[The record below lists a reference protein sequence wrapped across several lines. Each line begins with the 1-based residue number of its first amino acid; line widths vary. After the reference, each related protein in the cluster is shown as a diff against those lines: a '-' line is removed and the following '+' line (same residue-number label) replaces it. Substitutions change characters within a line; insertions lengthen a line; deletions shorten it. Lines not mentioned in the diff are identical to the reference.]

1 MIVGVINAMENEH
14 ARLASH
20 LEGATEQAH
29 GIYKYVEGRL
39 GANRLVMTRCGIGK
53 VNAALGA
60 AELIRRFAPDCV
72 ISTGVAGGVDAVL
85 GVTDV
90 DPDFS
95 KTIAYACIIT
105 SSNEIAFLLTPLA
118 YGKIKGYD
126 TIRGMGFEG
135 RFSLWATLLVI
146 PLSVALIC
154 MGQPLAEGFVRL
166 VALIGY
172 DTSAATSIMPSTPG
186 ELAATLILVALLPAI
201 AEEYVFRGCVARA
214 FARKGYVFA
223 VFMSALLFA
232 IMHGSP
238 LQLVHQF
245 LIGVVCA
252 VLFFATRSLWPPII
266 LHFLNNAIALVL
278 GYVQNRGSAFAVTEA
293 WQYVVMCVVG
303 VAATIGLLI
312 AVIYLCKARAAK
324 VDPES
329 GAAKREDMERT
340 LRSLYE
346 SPEVRGAAQAEL
358 DALDAELAEAKSE
371 QMAEVIKEA
380 RRESANKK
388 KLRDR
393 RALIYAFLFAGVL
406 WILMFILNIAG
417 VQ

>member
-1 MIVGVINAMENEH
+1 MTTTEFNGKKLFRWEPSDGSAVFLGSYVLKLLLQVIIVI
-14 ARLASH
+14 
-20 LEGATEQAH
+20 
-29 GIYKYVEGRL
+29 
-39 GANRLVMTRCGIGK
+39 
-53 VNAALGA
+53 
-60 AELIRRFAPDCV
+60 
-72 ISTGVAGGVDAVL
+72 VL

-95 KTIAYACIIT
+95 KTIAYVCIIT

-154 MGQPLAEGFVRL
+154 LGQPLAEGFIRL

-172 DTSAATSIMPSTPG
+172 DTSAATSIIPSTPG
-186 ELAATLILVALLPAI
+186 ELVATLILVALLPAV
-201 AEEYVFRGCVARA
+201 AEEYIFRGCIARS

-312 AVIYLCKARAAK
+312 AEIYLCKARAAK

-329 GAAKREDMERT
+329 GAAKRADMERT

-380 RRESANKK
+380 RRESANKT

>member
-1 MIVGVINAMENEH
+1 MTMTEFNGKKLFRWEPSDGSAVFLGSYVLKLLLQVIIVI
-14 ARLASH
+14 
-20 LEGATEQAH
+20 
-29 GIYKYVEGRL
+29 
-39 GANRLVMTRCGIGK
+39 
-53 VNAALGA
+53 
-60 AELIRRFAPDCV
+60 
-72 ISTGVAGGVDAVL
+72 VL

-118 YGKIKGYD
+118 YGKIKSYD

-135 RFSLWATLLVI
+135 RFSLWAALLTI

-154 MGQPLAEGFVRL
+154 LGQPLAEGFIRL

-172 DTSAATSIMPSTPG
+172 DTSAATSIIPSTPG
-186 ELAATLILVALLPAI
+186 ELVATLILVALLPAV
-201 AEEYVFRGCVARA
+201 AEEYIFRGCIARS

-278 GYVQNRGSAFAVTEA
+278 GYMQNRGSAFAVAEV

-303 VAATIGLLI
+303 AAATIGLLI

-329 GAAKREDMERT
+329 GAAERADAERT
-340 LRSLYE
+340 LRALYE

-358 DALDAELAEAKSE
+358 DALDAELVEAKSE

-380 RRESANKK
+380 RRESANKT

>member
-1 MIVGVINAMENEH
+1 MTK
-14 ARLASH
+14 
-20 LEGATEQAH
+20 TEF
-29 GIYKYVEGRL
+29 
-39 GANRLVMTRCGIGK
+39 NGK
-53 VNAALGA
+53 ALYRWEPSDGA
-60 AELIRRFAPDCV
+60 AVFLGSYVLKLLLQV
-72 ISTGVAGGVDAVL
+72 IIVIVL

-90 DPDFS
+90 DPAFS

-214 FARKGYVFA
+214 FARKGYVFS

-329 GAAKREDMERT
+329 GAAKRADMERT

-380 RRESANKK
+380 RRESANKT

>member
-1 MIVGVINAMENEH
+1 MTTTEFNGKKLFRWEPSDGSAVFLGSYVLKLLLQVIIVI
-14 ARLASH
+14 
-20 LEGATEQAH
+20 
-29 GIYKYVEGRL
+29 
-39 GANRLVMTRCGIGK
+39 
-53 VNAALGA
+53 
-60 AELIRRFAPDCV
+60 
-72 ISTGVAGGVDAVL
+72 VL

-172 DTSAATSIMPSTPG
+172 DTSAATSIIPSTPG
-186 ELAATLILVALLPAI
+186 ELVATLILVALLPAV
-201 AEEYVFRGCVARA
+201 AEEYIFRGCIARS

-278 GYVQNRGSAFAVTEA
+278 GYVQNRGAAFAVTEA

-329 GAAKREDMERT
+329 GAAKRADMERT

-380 RRESANKK
+380 RRESANKT

>member
-1 MIVGVINAMENEH
+1 MTTTEFNGKKLFRWEPSDGSAVFLGSYVLKLLLQVIIVI
-14 ARLASH
+14 
-20 LEGATEQAH
+20 
-29 GIYKYVEGRL
+29 
-39 GANRLVMTRCGIGK
+39 
-53 VNAALGA
+53 
-60 AELIRRFAPDCV
+60 
-72 ISTGVAGGVDAVL
+72 VL

-172 DTSAATSIMPSTPG
+172 DISAATSIIPSTPG
-186 ELAATLILVALLPAI
+186 ELVATLILVALLPAV
-201 AEEYVFRGCVARA
+201 AEEYIFRGCIARS

-329 GAAKREDMERT
+329 GAAKRADMERT

-380 RRESANKK
+380 RRESANKT

>member
-1 MIVGVINAMENEH
+1 MTTTEFNGKKLFRWEPSDGSAVFLGSYVLKLLLQVIIVI
-14 ARLASH
+14 
-20 LEGATEQAH
+20 
-29 GIYKYVEGRL
+29 
-39 GANRLVMTRCGIGK
+39 
-53 VNAALGA
+53 
-60 AELIRRFAPDCV
+60 
-72 ISTGVAGGVDAVL
+72 VL

-172 DTSAATSIMPSTPG
+172 DISAATSIMPSTPG

-278 GYVQNRGSAFAVTEA
+278 GYMQNRGSAFAVAEV

-303 VAATIGLLI
+303 AAATIGLLI

-329 GAAKREDMERT
+329 GAAKRADMERT

-380 RRESANKK
+380 RRESANKT

>member
-1 MIVGVINAMENEH
+1 MTK
-14 ARLASH
+14 
-20 LEGATEQAH
+20 TEF
-29 GIYKYVEGRL
+29 
-39 GANRLVMTRCGIGK
+39 NGK
-53 VNAALGA
+53 ALYRWAPSDGA
-60 AELIRRFAPDCV
+60 AVFLGSYVLKLLLQV
-72 ISTGVAGGVDAVL
+72 IIVIVL

-329 GAAKREDMERT
+329 GAAKRADMERT

-380 RRESANKK
+380 RRESANKT

>member
-1 MIVGVINAMENEH
+1 MTTTEFNGKKLFRWEPSDGSAVFLGSYVLKLLLQVIIVI
-14 ARLASH
+14 
-20 LEGATEQAH
+20 
-29 GIYKYVEGRL
+29 
-39 GANRLVMTRCGIGK
+39 
-53 VNAALGA
+53 
-60 AELIRRFAPDCV
+60 
-72 ISTGVAGGVDAVL
+72 VL
-85 GVTDV
+85 GVTGV

-154 MGQPLAEGFVRL
+154 MGQPLAEGFIRL

-172 DTSAATSIMPSTPG
+172 DTSAATSIIPSTPG
-186 ELAATLILVALLPAI
+186 ELIATLILVALLPAV
-201 AEEYVFRGCVARA
+201 AEEYIFRGCIARS

-329 GAAKREDMERT
+329 GAAKRADMERT

-380 RRESANKK
+380 RRESANKT

>member
-1 MIVGVINAMENEH
+1 MTTTEFNGKKLFRWEPSDGSAVFLGSYVLKLLLQVIIVI
-14 ARLASH
+14 
-20 LEGATEQAH
+20 
-29 GIYKYVEGRL
+29 
-39 GANRLVMTRCGIGK
+39 
-53 VNAALGA
+53 
-60 AELIRRFAPDCV
+60 
-72 ISTGVAGGVDAVL
+72 VL

-245 LIGVVCA
+245 LIGVVYA

-329 GAAKREDMERT
+329 GAAKRADMERT

-380 RRESANKK
+380 RRESANKT

>member
-1 MIVGVINAMENEH
+1 MTTTEFNGKKLFRWEPSDGSAVFLGSYVLKLLLQVIIVI
-14 ARLASH
+14 
-20 LEGATEQAH
+20 
-29 GIYKYVEGRL
+29 
-39 GANRLVMTRCGIGK
+39 
-53 VNAALGA
+53 
-60 AELIRRFAPDCV
+60 
-72 ISTGVAGGVDAVL
+72 VL

-278 GYVQNRGSAFAVTEA
+278 GYMQNRGSAFAVAEV

-303 VAATIGLLI
+303 AAATIGLLI

-329 GAAKREDMERT
+329 GAAKRADMERT

-358 DALDAELAEAKSE
+358 DALDVELAEAKSE

-380 RRESANKK
+380 RRESANKT

-406 WILMFILNIAG
+406 WILMFILNIVG

>member
-1 MIVGVINAMENEH
+1 MTMTEFNGKKLFRWEPSDGSAVFLGSYVLKLLLQVIIVI
-14 ARLASH
+14 
-20 LEGATEQAH
+20 
-29 GIYKYVEGRL
+29 
-39 GANRLVMTRCGIGK
+39 
-53 VNAALGA
+53 
-60 AELIRRFAPDCV
+60 
-72 ISTGVAGGVDAVL
+72 VL

-154 MGQPLAEGFVRL
+154 MGQPLAEGFIRL

-172 DTSAATSIMPSTPG
+172 DTSVATSIMPSTPG
-186 ELAATLILVALLPAI
+186 ELVATLILVALLPAI

-278 GYVQNRGSAFAVTEA
+278 GYMQNRGSAFAVAEV

-303 VAATIGLLI
+303 AAATIGLLI

-329 GAAKREDMERT
+329 GATKRADMERT

-380 RRESANKK
+380 RRESANKT

>member
-1 MIVGVINAMENEH
+1 MTTTEFNGKKLFRWDPSDGSAVFLGSYVLKLLLQVIIVI
-14 ARLASH
+14 
-20 LEGATEQAH
+20 
-29 GIYKYVEGRL
+29 
-39 GANRLVMTRCGIGK
+39 
-53 VNAALGA
+53 
-60 AELIRRFAPDCV
+60 
-72 ISTGVAGGVDAVL
+72 VL

-172 DTSAATSIMPSTPG
+172 DTSAATSIIPSTPG
-186 ELAATLILVALLPAI
+186 ELVATLILVALLPAV
-201 AEEYVFRGCVARA
+201 AEEYIFRGCIARS

-278 GYVQNRGSAFAVTEA
+278 GYMQNRGSAFAVAEV

-303 VAATIGLLI
+303 AAATIGLLI
-312 AVIYLCKARAAK
+312 AAIYLCKARAAK

-329 GAAKREDMERT
+329 GAAKRADMERT

-358 DALDAELAEAKSE
+358 DALDAELAAAKSE

>member
-1 MIVGVINAMENEH
+1 MTTTEFNGKKLFRWEPSDGSAVFLGSYVLKLLLQVIIVI
-14 ARLASH
+14 
-20 LEGATEQAH
+20 
-29 GIYKYVEGRL
+29 
-39 GANRLVMTRCGIGK
+39 
-53 VNAALGA
+53 
-60 AELIRRFAPDCV
+60 
-72 ISTGVAGGVDAVL
+72 VL

-154 MGQPLAEGFVRL
+154 MGQPLAEGFIRL

-186 ELAATLILVALLPAI
+186 ELVATLILVALLPAI

-278 GYVQNRGSAFAVTEA
+278 GYVQSAGSAFALTEV

-303 VAATIGLLI
+303 AAATIGLLI

-329 GAAKREDMERT
+329 GAAKRADMERT

-346 SPEVRGAAQAEL
+346 SPEVRGASQAEL
-358 DALDAELAEAKSE
+358 DALDAELAAAKSE

-380 RRESANKK
+380 RRESANKT

>member
-1 MIVGVINAMENEH
+1 MTMTEFNGKKLFRWEPSDGSAVFLGSYVLKLLLQVIIVI
-14 ARLASH
+14 
-20 LEGATEQAH
+20 
-29 GIYKYVEGRL
+29 
-39 GANRLVMTRCGIGK
+39 
-53 VNAALGA
+53 
-60 AELIRRFAPDCV
+60 
-72 ISTGVAGGVDAVL
+72 VL

-135 RFSLWATLLVI
+135 KFSLWATLLVI

-278 GYVQNRGSAFAVTEA
+278 GYVQSAGSAFALTEV

-329 GAAKREDMERT
+329 GAAKRADMERT

-358 DALDAELAEAKSE
+358 DALDAELAAAKSE

>member
-1 MIVGVINAMENEH
+1 MTTTEFNGKKLFRWEPSDGSAVFLGSYVLKLLLQVIIVI
-14 ARLASH
+14 
-20 LEGATEQAH
+20 
-29 GIYKYVEGRL
+29 
-39 GANRLVMTRCGIGK
+39 
-53 VNAALGA
+53 
-60 AELIRRFAPDCV
+60 
-72 ISTGVAGGVDAVL
+72 VL

-278 GYVQNRGSAFAVTEA
+278 GYMQNRGSAFAVAEV

-329 GAAKREDMERT
+329 GAAKRADMERT

-380 RRESANKK
+380 RRESANKT

>member
-1 MIVGVINAMENEH
+1 MTK
-14 ARLASH
+14 
-20 LEGATEQAH
+20 TEF
-29 GIYKYVEGRL
+29 
-39 GANRLVMTRCGIGK
+39 NGK
-53 VNAALGA
+53 ALYRWAPSDGA
-60 AELIRRFAPDCV
+60 AVFLGSYVLKLLLQV
-72 ISTGVAGGVDAVL
+72 IIVIVL

-245 LIGVVCA
+245 LIGAVCA

-278 GYVQNRGSAFAVTEA
+278 GYVQNRGAAFAVTEA

-329 GAAKREDMERT
+329 GAAKRADMERT

-380 RRESANKK
+380 RRESANKT

>member
-1 MIVGVINAMENEH
+1 MTTTEFNGKKLFRWEPSDGSAVFLGSYVLKLLLQVIIVI
-14 ARLASH
+14 
-20 LEGATEQAH
+20 
-29 GIYKYVEGRL
+29 
-39 GANRLVMTRCGIGK
+39 
-53 VNAALGA
+53 
-60 AELIRRFAPDCV
+60 
-72 ISTGVAGGVDAVL
+72 VL

-135 RFSLWATLLVI
+135 RFSLWATLLTI

-154 MGQPLAEGFVRL
+154 LGQPLAEGFIRL

-172 DTSAATSIMPSTPG
+172 DTSAATSIIPSTPG
-186 ELAATLILVALLPAI
+186 ELVATLILVALLPAV
-201 AEEYVFRGCVARA
+201 AEEYIFRGCIARS

-245 LIGVVCA
+245 LIGAVCA

-278 GYVQNRGSAFAVTEA
+278 GYMQNRGSALAVAEV

-303 VAATIGLLI
+303 AAATIGLLI

-329 GAAKREDMERT
+329 GAAKRADAERT
-340 LRSLYE
+340 LRALYE
-346 SPEVRGAAQAEL
+346 SPDVRGAAKAEL
-358 DALDAELAEAKSE
+358 DALDAELAAAKSE

>member
-1 MIVGVINAMENEH
+1 MTTTEFNGKKLFRWEPSDGSAVFLGSYVLKLLLQVIIVI
-14 ARLASH
+14 
-20 LEGATEQAH
+20 
-29 GIYKYVEGRL
+29 
-39 GANRLVMTRCGIGK
+39 
-53 VNAALGA
+53 
-60 AELIRRFAPDCV
+60 
-72 ISTGVAGGVDAVL
+72 VL

-154 MGQPLAEGFVRL
+154 LGQPLAEGFIRL

-172 DTSAATSIMPSTPG
+172 DTSAATSIIPSTPG
-186 ELAATLILVALLPAI
+186 ELVATLILVALLPAV
-201 AEEYVFRGCVARA
+201 AEEYIFRGCIARS

-278 GYVQNRGSAFAVTEA
+278 GYMQNRGSAFAVAEV

-303 VAATIGLLI
+303 AAATIGLLI

-380 RRESANKK
+380 RRESANKT

>member
-1 MIVGVINAMENEH
+1 MTTTEFNGKKLFRWEPSDGSAVFLGSYVLKLLLQVIIVI
-14 ARLASH
+14 
-20 LEGATEQAH
+20 
-29 GIYKYVEGRL
+29 
-39 GANRLVMTRCGIGK
+39 
-53 VNAALGA
+53 
-60 AELIRRFAPDCV
+60 
-72 ISTGVAGGVDAVL
+72 VL

-146 PLSVALIC
+146 PLSVALIY

-329 GAAKREDMERT
+329 GAAKRADMERT

-380 RRESANKK
+380 RRESANKT

>member
-1 MIVGVINAMENEH
+1 MTKTEFNGKKLFRWEPSDGSAVFLGSYVLKLLLQVVVVIVM
-14 ARLASH
+14 
-20 LEGATEQAH
+20 
-29 GIYKYVEGRL
+29 
-39 GANRLVMTRCGIGK
+39 
-53 VNAALGA
+53 
-60 AELIRRFAPDCV
+60 
-72 ISTGVAGGVDAVL
+72 

-90 DPDFS
+90 DPAFS

-126 TIRGMGFEG
+126 TIRDMGFEG

-278 GYVQNRGSAFAVTEA
+278 GYMQNRGSAFAVAEV

-303 VAATIGLLI
+303 AAATIGLLI

-329 GAAKREDMERT
+329 GAAKRADMERT
-340 LRSLYE
+340 LCSLYE

-358 DALDAELAEAKSE
+358 DALDAELASANSE

-380 RRESANKK
+380 RRESANKT

>member
-1 MIVGVINAMENEH
+1 MTTTEFNGKKLFRWEPSDGSAVFLGSYVLKLLLQVIIVI
-14 ARLASH
+14 
-20 LEGATEQAH
+20 
-29 GIYKYVEGRL
+29 
-39 GANRLVMTRCGIGK
+39 
-53 VNAALGA
+53 
-60 AELIRRFAPDCV
+60 
-72 ISTGVAGGVDAVL
+72 VL

-214 FARKGYVFA
+214 FARKSYVFS

-303 VAATIGLLI
+303 IAATIGLLI

-329 GAAKREDMERT
+329 GAAKRADMERT

-380 RRESANKK
+380 RRESANKT

>member
-1 MIVGVINAMENEH
+1 MTTTEFNGKKLFRWEPSDGSAVFLGSYVLKLLLQVIIVI
-14 ARLASH
+14 
-20 LEGATEQAH
+20 
-29 GIYKYVEGRL
+29 
-39 GANRLVMTRCGIGK
+39 
-53 VNAALGA
+53 
-60 AELIRRFAPDCV
+60 
-72 ISTGVAGGVDAVL
+72 VL

-135 RFSLWATLLVI
+135 RFSFWATLLVI

-380 RRESANKK
+380 RRESANKT

>member
-1 MIVGVINAMENEH
+1 MTMTEFNGKKLFRWEPSDGSAVFLGSYVLKLLLQVIIVI
-14 ARLASH
+14 
-20 LEGATEQAH
+20 
-29 GIYKYVEGRL
+29 
-39 GANRLVMTRCGIGK
+39 
-53 VNAALGA
+53 
-60 AELIRRFAPDCV
+60 
-72 ISTGVAGGVDAVL
+72 VL

-154 MGQPLAEGFVRL
+154 MGQPLAEGFIRL

-172 DTSAATSIMPSTPG
+172 DTSAATSIIPSTPG
-186 ELAATLILVALLPAI
+186 ELVATLILVALLPAV
-201 AEEYVFRGCVARA
+201 AEEYIFRGCIARS

-278 GYVQNRGSAFAVTEA
+278 GYMQNRGSAFAVAEV

-303 VAATIGLLI
+303 AAATIGLLI

-380 RRESANKK
+380 RRESANKT

>member
-1 MIVGVINAMENEH
+1 MTMTEFNGKKLFRWEPSDGSAVFLGSYVLKLLLQVIIVI
-14 ARLASH
+14 
-20 LEGATEQAH
+20 
-29 GIYKYVEGRL
+29 
-39 GANRLVMTRCGIGK
+39 
-53 VNAALGA
+53 
-60 AELIRRFAPDCV
+60 
-72 ISTGVAGGVDAVL
+72 VL

-172 DTSAATSIMPSTPG
+172 DISAATSIIPSTPG
-186 ELAATLILVALLPAI
+186 ELVATLILVALLPAV
-201 AEEYVFRGCVARA
+201 AEEYIFRGCIARS

-278 GYVQNRGSAFAVTEA
+278 GYVQNRGSAFAVTEV

-329 GAAKREDMERT
+329 GEAKRADMERT

-380 RRESANKK
+380 RRESANKA

>member
-1 MIVGVINAMENEH
+1 MTK
-14 ARLASH
+14 
-20 LEGATEQAH
+20 TEF
-29 GIYKYVEGRL
+29 
-39 GANRLVMTRCGIGK
+39 NGK
-53 VNAALGA
+53 ALYRWAPSDGA
-60 AELIRRFAPDCV
+60 AVFLGSYVLKLLLQVVVV
-72 ISTGVAGGVDAVL
+72 IVM

-214 FARKGYVFA
+214 FARKGYVFS

-232 IMHGSP
+232 LMHGSP

-252 VLFFATRSLWPPII
+252 VLFFSTRSLWPPII

-329 GAAKREDMERT
+329 GAAKRADMERT

>member
-1 MIVGVINAMENEH
+1 MTTTEFNGKKLFRWEPSDGSAVFLGSYVLKLLLQVIIVI
-14 ARLASH
+14 
-20 LEGATEQAH
+20 
-29 GIYKYVEGRL
+29 
-39 GANRLVMTRCGIGK
+39 
-53 VNAALGA
+53 
-60 AELIRRFAPDCV
+60 
-72 ISTGVAGGVDAVL
+72 VL

-154 MGQPLAEGFVRL
+154 MGQPLAEGFIRL

-278 GYVQNRGSAFAVTEA
+278 GYMQNRGSAFAVAEV
-293 WQYVVMCVVG
+293 WQYVEMCVVG
-303 VAATIGLLI
+303 AAATIGLLI

-329 GAAKREDMERT
+329 GAAKRADMERT

-380 RRESANKK
+380 RRESANKT

>member
-1 MIVGVINAMENEH
+1 MTTTEFNGKKLFRWEPSDGSAVFLGSYVLKLLLQVIIVI
-14 ARLASH
+14 
-20 LEGATEQAH
+20 
-29 GIYKYVEGRL
+29 
-39 GANRLVMTRCGIGK
+39 
-53 VNAALGA
+53 
-60 AELIRRFAPDCV
+60 
-72 ISTGVAGGVDAVL
+72 VL

-201 AEEYVFRGCVARA
+201 AEEYIFRGCIARS

-252 VLFFATRSLWPPII
+252 VLFFATRSLWPPMI

-303 VAATIGLLI
+303 AAATIGLLI

-329 GAAKREDMERT
+329 GAAKRADMERT

-380 RRESANKK
+380 RRESANKT

>member
-1 MIVGVINAMENEH
+1 MTMTEFNGKKLFRWEPSDGSAVFLGSYVLKLLLQVIIVI
-14 ARLASH
+14 
-20 LEGATEQAH
+20 
-29 GIYKYVEGRL
+29 
-39 GANRLVMTRCGIGK
+39 
-53 VNAALGA
+53 
-60 AELIRRFAPDCV
+60 
-72 ISTGVAGGVDAVL
+72 VL

-154 MGQPLAEGFVRL
+154 LGQPLAEGFIRL

-172 DTSAATSIMPSTPG
+172 DTSAATSIIPSTPG
-186 ELAATLILVALLPAI
+186 ELVATLILVALLPAV
-201 AEEYVFRGCVARA
+201 AEEYIFRGCIARS

-278 GYVQNRGSAFAVTEA
+278 GYMQNRGSAFAVAEV

-303 VAATIGLLI
+303 AAATIGLLI

-380 RRESANKK
+380 RRESANKT

-393 RALIYAFLFAGVL
+393 RALIYAFLFSGVL

>member
-1 MIVGVINAMENEH
+1 MTTTEFNGKKLFRWEPSDGSAVFLGSYVLKLLLQVIIVI
-14 ARLASH
+14 
-20 LEGATEQAH
+20 
-29 GIYKYVEGRL
+29 
-39 GANRLVMTRCGIGK
+39 
-53 VNAALGA
+53 
-60 AELIRRFAPDCV
+60 
-72 ISTGVAGGVDAVL
+72 VL

-135 RFSLWATLLVI
+135 RFSLWTTLLVI

-278 GYVQNRGSAFAVTEA
+278 GYVQNRGAAFAVTEA

-312 AVIYLCKARAAK
+312 AVTYLCKARAAK

-329 GAAKREDMERT
+329 GAAKRADMERT

-380 RRESANKK
+380 RRESANKT

>member
-1 MIVGVINAMENEH
+1 MTK
-14 ARLASH
+14 
-20 LEGATEQAH
+20 TEF
-29 GIYKYVEGRL
+29 
-39 GANRLVMTRCGIGK
+39 NGK
-53 VNAALGA
+53 ALYRWAPSDGA
-60 AELIRRFAPDCV
+60 AVFLGSYVLKLLLQV
-72 ISTGVAGGVDAVL
+72 IIVIVL

-329 GAAKREDMERT
+329 GAAKRADMERT

-371 QMAEVIKEA
+371 LMAEVIKEA
-380 RRESANKK
+380 RRESANKT

>member
-1 MIVGVINAMENEH
+1 MTTTEFNGKKLFRWEPSDGSAVFLGSYVLKLLLQVIIVI
-14 ARLASH
+14 
-20 LEGATEQAH
+20 
-29 GIYKYVEGRL
+29 
-39 GANRLVMTRCGIGK
+39 
-53 VNAALGA
+53 
-60 AELIRRFAPDCV
+60 
-72 ISTGVAGGVDAVL
+72 VL

-90 DPDFS
+90 DPGFS

-172 DTSAATSIMPSTPG
+172 DISAATSIMPSTPG

-329 GAAKREDMERT
+329 GAAKRADMERT

-380 RRESANKK
+380 RRESANKT

>member
-1 MIVGVINAMENEH
+1 MTMTEFNGKKLFRWEPSDGSAVFLGSYVLKLLLQVIIVI
-14 ARLASH
+14 
-20 LEGATEQAH
+20 
-29 GIYKYVEGRL
+29 
-39 GANRLVMTRCGIGK
+39 
-53 VNAALGA
+53 
-60 AELIRRFAPDCV
+60 
-72 ISTGVAGGVDAVL
+72 VL

-245 LIGVVCA
+245 LIGAVCA

-278 GYVQNRGSAFAVTEA
+278 GYVQSAGSAFALTEV

-329 GAAKREDMERT
+329 GAAKRADMERT

-346 SPEVRGAAQAEL
+346 SPEVRGAAKAEL
-358 DALDAELAEAKSE
+358 DALDAELAAAKSE

-380 RRESANKK
+380 RRESANKT

>member
-1 MIVGVINAMENEH
+1 MTTTEFNGKKLFRWDPSDGSAVFLGSYVLKLLLQVIIMI
-14 ARLASH
+14 
-20 LEGATEQAH
+20 
-29 GIYKYVEGRL
+29 
-39 GANRLVMTRCGIGK
+39 
-53 VNAALGA
+53 
-60 AELIRRFAPDCV
+60 
-72 ISTGVAGGVDAVL
+72 VL

-90 DPDFS
+90 DQSFS
-95 KTIAYACIIT
+95 RTIAYVCIIT

-135 RFSLWATLLVI
+135 RFSPWAALLTI

-154 MGQPLAEGFVRL
+154 LGQPLAEGFVRL

-172 DTSAATSIMPSTPG
+172 DTSAATSIIPSTPG
-186 ELAATLILVALLPAI
+186 ELVATLILVALLPAV
-201 AEEYVFRGCVARA
+201 AEEYIFRGCIARS

-245 LIGVVCA
+245 LIGAVCA

-278 GYVQNRGSAFAVTEA
+278 GYMQNRGSAFAVTEV

-303 VAATIGLLI
+303 AAATIGLLI

-329 GAAKREDMERT
+329 GAAERADTERT
-340 LRSLYE
+340 LRALYE
-346 SPEVRGAAQAEL
+346 SPDVRGAAKAEL
-358 DALDAELAEAKSE
+358 DALDAELAAAKSE
-371 QMAEVIKEA
+371 QMVEVIKEA

-393 RALIYAFLFAGVL
+393 RALIYAFLFSGVL

>member
-1 MIVGVINAMENEH
+1 MTTTEFNGKKLFRWEPSDGSAVFLGSYVLKLLLQVIIVI
-14 ARLASH
+14 
-20 LEGATEQAH
+20 
-29 GIYKYVEGRL
+29 
-39 GANRLVMTRCGIGK
+39 
-53 VNAALGA
+53 
-60 AELIRRFAPDCV
+60 
-72 ISTGVAGGVDAVL
+72 VL

-146 PLSVALIC
+146 PLSVVLIC

-303 VAATIGLLI
+303 VAATTGLLI

-329 GAAKREDMERT
+329 GAAKRADMERT

-380 RRESANKK
+380 RRESANKT

>member
-1 MIVGVINAMENEH
+1 MTTTEFNGKKLFRWEPSDGSAVFLGSYVLKLLLQVIIVI
-14 ARLASH
+14 
-20 LEGATEQAH
+20 
-29 GIYKYVEGRL
+29 
-39 GANRLVMTRCGIGK
+39 
-53 VNAALGA
+53 
-60 AELIRRFAPDCV
+60 
-72 ISTGVAGGVDAVL
+72 VL

-135 RFSLWATLLVI
+135 RFSLWAALLVI

-329 GAAKREDMERT
+329 GAAKRADMERT

-346 SPEVRGAAQAEL
+346 SPEVRGAAKAEL

-380 RRESANKK
+380 RRESANKT